1 MINERMLEYLM
12 LADILSTLNSGEID
26 INQAELLDKRYALL
40 RDEFINEHKPT
51 LAEIKNPITDTT
63 KET

>member
-40 RDEFINEHKPT
+40 RDEFIKEHKST
-51 LAEIKNPITDTT
+51 LAEIKNPLKDTT